1 MPEAFAGM
9 QGSDEP
15 RVTGFRLDEGNGFR
29 YVEHVESRCD
39 DMIRLLP
46 AMLCLLVTAGCA
58 GTGQPA
64 APIEE
69 SYRDDWVAITTVPL
83 PHGVASG
90 DPTSRAARIWFRTS
104 GPAQV
109 ELEWVPVG
117 QDRDRS
123 RAVFVYTSQDHDYA
137 ATVAV
142 ENLQPATR
150 YRYTVRARRTDQ
162 QSSREVIEESGSGT
176 FTTPSADDK
185 SQPLTFLWSGDL
197 GGQKQCR
204 DEWVGYPIFYRMLQV
219 KPDFAIL
226 LGDTVYGDDVC
237 PSPPNAPGGEAAAA
251 TLDQFRA
258 KHRYQRGSAAV
269 QRFLASVPVY
279 AIWDDHEVRN
289 NFSGSYD
296 PLMPAGRQAFL
307 EYWPI
312 GTPPEDP
319 RRLYRKFR
327 RGADAEFFILD
338 TRQYRD
344 KNADPDGPTKTMLG
358 PAQRE
363 WLTEDLTRST
373 ATWKFIVTS
382 VPLSNPKDGTAQTP
396 GNDSW
401 ARAADGTGFQT
412 ELRTIVSAI
421 LKGRVRNVIWLAADV
436 HYTQVNAY
444 DPNGDGT
451 TDFHEFIAGPL
462 SAAPNKPVPPDSPFK
477 PTTLHSEGGFY
488 NFGVVTVN
496 RGELRLEIVDDAGLP
511 RFTRTFRAQ

>member
-1 MPEAFAGM
+1 VE
-9 QGSDEP
+9 D
-15 RVTGFRLDEGNGFR
+15 VKVHCNNTTRLF
-29 YVEHVESRCD
+29 
-39 DMIRLLP
+39 L
-46 AMLCLLVTAGCA
+46 AMLYLSGTAGCA
-58 GTGQPA
+58 GTESA
-64 APIEE
+64 AVPIEK
-69 SYRDDWVAITTVPL
+69 SYPDDWVVITTVPL

-90 DPTSRAARIWFRTS
+90 DPTSRAARVWLRTS

-109 ELEWVPVG
+109 EVEWVPDG

-123 RAVFVYTSQDHDYA
+123 RAAFVSTSPDHDYT
-137 ATVAV
+137 ATIAL

-150 YRYTVRARRTDQ
+150 YRYTISARRTDQ
-162 QSSREVIEESGSGT
+162 RSLREVIEESGSGT
-176 FTTPSADDK
+176 FTTSPADDK
-185 SQPLTFLWSGDL
+185 SQPLIFLWSGDL
-197 GGQKQCR
+197 GGQKRCR

-226 LGDTVYGDDVC
+226 LGDTIYGDDVC
-237 PSPPNAPGGEAAAA
+237 PSPPNAPGSEGTAT

-289 NFSGSYD
+289 NFSGPHD
-296 PLMPAGRQAFL
+296 PLMPVGRQAFL

-327 RGADAEFFILD
+327 WGADVEVFILD

-344 KNADPDGPTKTMLG
+344 KNADPDSPTKTMLG
-358 PAQRE
+358 SAQRD
-363 WLTEDLTRST
+363 WLIEGLARST
-373 ATWKFIVTS
+373 ATWKLIVTS
-382 VPLSNPKDGTAQTP
+382 VPLSNPKGGTVQTP

-401 ARAADGTGFQT
+401 MRTADGTGFQT
-412 ELRTIVSAI
+412 ELRTIVNAI
-421 LKGRVRNVIWLAADV
+421 LRGRVHNVIWLAADV

-451 TDFHEFIAGPL
+451 PDFYEFIAGPL
-462 SAAPNKPVPPDSPFK
+462 SAAPGKPIPPDPAFK
-477 PTTLHSEGGFY
+477 PTTLHSEGGFD
-488 NFGVVTVN
+488 NFGLITVN
-496 RGELRLEIVDDAGLP
+496 KGELRLEIVDDTSLP
-511 RFTRTFRAQ
+511 RFTRTFKAHQ